1 MTSLAWGRGGKAE
14 YVLEGNINYAK
25 TVISWL
31 QKDLGLFESPKD
43 TEALAMNTNPEDST
57 YLVPAF
63 SGLGAPYWQDEARA
77 VIVGMSRTTGKNELV
92 KAGLESIAYQV
103 TDVVTAMARDAG
115 VKLAEL
121 RADGGPT
128 FNSYLMQFQ
137 SDMADVRICVPENEE
152 LSAIGA
158 AYMAGISV
166 GIYDEGILAA
176 NKLKASL

>member
-1 MTSLAWGRGGKAE
+1 
-14 YVLEGNINYAK
+14 
-25 TVISWL
+25 
-31 QKDLGLFESPKD
+31 
-43 TEALAMNTNPEDST
+43 MNTNPEDST

-176 NKLKASL
+176 NKLKSIYEPQMEDGIREKKHCGWKAAVSKAV